1 MMIPRFTH
9 LHVHTQYSLLDGVAS
24 VDRLLKKCVDTGM
37 SSLAMTDHGNMYGI
51 CEFVEKAKNYNIKPI
66 IGCEFYV
73 AKETR
78 FDRTD
83 NRRYHQI
90 LLAKNETG
98 YKNLSKLSSLSF
110 IDGYYY
116 KPRIDKELLR
126 EYNDGLI
133 ATTACMAGFV
143 NQAILHHDEVLA
155 EKELLE
161 LFDIFGKDLYLE
173 LQRFNDPEQERINQF
188 HLKMS
193 KKYGIKVIATN
204 DVHYV
209 NYEEWVAHDLLIC
222 IQTNSEY
229 DDPNRMRFCADSF
242 FLKTPEEMLEAFKD
256 IPEAIDNTQ
265 EIVEKCWDPDLSR
278 DVLLPKYDVPEEFRS
293 QQNYLEYLTY
303 EGAKRRFGKLT
314 TEIDIRLKYELATI
328 NKMGFEGY
336 FLIVQDY
343 INAAK
348 DMDVAVGPG
357 RGSVVGS
364 LIAYC
369 LGITELNPM
378 EYGLFFERFLNP
390 ERISMPD
397 IDIDFEDNGREKVL
411 NYVVNKYGRER
422 VAHLITYSTM
432 AAKVAIKDVARVL
445 GMPFSESNKLTKLI
459 PFKLPAPTLAET
471 IQLIPE
477 LKALY
482 EKKGSLEQ
490 KILENAAVLEG
501 CKRQTGIHACGVII
515 APDDLINCLPIKAD
529 KDSELLITQYEGS
542 LVEHV
547 GMLKMDFLGLK
558 TLTIIKNTIKL
569 IKKHHNIDIDI
580 NKIDLND
587 KRVLST
593 FALGNTIGVF
603 QFESEGMRAWLKKL
617 QPDCIEDL
625 IAMNALFRPGPMQ
638 FIDDFIKRKHGQQKI
653 EYPHPLLE
661 DILKNTYGIIVYQE
675 QVMQVAQVI
684 AGYSLG
690 QADILRK
697 AMGKKKPEEMA
708 KQKKVFI
715 EGCLKTHNIEEKQ
728 ATDIFSMMETFAQYG
743 FNKAHAAA
751 YSVIAFQTAF
761 LKTYYPKEFMV
772 ASLINAQIN
781 IESLTPLIQDCQ
793 RMKIK
798 IKGPSVNESNYDFD
812 INENGEI
819 CYGLAGVKG
828 VGDAAAKC
836 IIETRKNHGKFKDI
850 FDFVEN
856 VDLRTINKKTLEALA
871 LSGGLDCLNSG
882 CRRQYLYVEKDLS
895 FIERLIVYVGELK
908 KAKEEIQ
915 NSLFGEMY
923 EDNSFSTPKP
933 QLPNCNEY
941 PHMELLSYEK
951 TYVGFYISG
960 HPLEIYRKYIEHY
973 CNCNSRI
980 LNTKIEDLEDT
991 INYEKTIIAGII
1003 TKVNM
1008 KLTKND
1014 TQYAIV
1020 TIEDFEGE
1028 LNFSLFG
1035 KSFTDNKNLL
1045 NIGEIIFCIGHVE
1058 NKYNDPNKNEFKCSR
1073 IFNIK
1078 DVMKRKH

>member
-1 MMIPRFTH
+1 M
-9 LHVHTQYSLLDGVAS
+9 
-24 VDRLLKKCVDTGM
+24 
-37 SSLAMTDHGNMYGI
+37 
-51 CEFVEKAKNYNIKPI
+51 
-66 IGCEFYV
+66 
-73 AKETR
+73 
-78 FDRTD
+78 
-83 NRRYHQI
+83 
-90 LLAKNETG
+90 
-98 YKNLSKLSSLSF
+98 
-110 IDGYYY
+110 
-116 KPRIDKELLR
+116 
-126 EYNDGLI
+126 
-133 ATTACMAGFV
+133 
-143 NQAILHHDEVLA
+143 
-155 EKELLE
+155 
-161 LFDIFGKDLYLE
+161 
-173 LQRFNDPEQERINQF
+173 
-188 HLKMS
+188 
-193 KKYGIKVIATN
+193 
-204 DVHYV
+204 
-209 NYEEWVAHDLLIC
+209 
-222 IQTNSEY
+222 
-229 DDPNRMRFCADSF
+229 
-242 FLKTPEEMLEAFKD
+242 
-256 IPEAIDNTQ
+256 
-265 EIVEKCWDPDLSR
+265 
-278 DVLLPKYDVPEEFRS
+278 LLPKYDVPEEFRS

-751 YSVIAFQTAF
+751 YSVIAYQTAF

-908 KAKEEIQ
+908 RAKEEIQ

-933 QLPNCNEY
+933 QLPDCKEY

-951 TYVGFYISG
+951 NFVGFYISG

-1058 NKYNDPNKNEFKCSR
+1058 NKYNDPNKNEFKCNR
-1073 IFNIK
+1073 IFKMLDI
-1078 DVMKRKH
+1078 VKRGL

>member
-1 MMIPRFTH
+1 M
-9 LHVHTQYSLLDGVAS
+9 
-24 VDRLLKKCVDTGM
+24 
-37 SSLAMTDHGNMYGI
+37 
-51 CEFVEKAKNYNIKPI
+51 
-66 IGCEFYV
+66 
-73 AKETR
+73 
-78 FDRTD
+78 
-83 NRRYHQI
+83 
-90 LLAKNETG
+90 
-98 YKNLSKLSSLSF
+98 
-110 IDGYYY
+110 
-116 KPRIDKELLR
+116 
-126 EYNDGLI
+126 
-133 ATTACMAGFV
+133 
-143 NQAILHHDEVLA
+143 
-155 EKELLE
+155 
-161 LFDIFGKDLYLE
+161 
-173 LQRFNDPEQERINQF
+173 
-188 HLKMS
+188 
-193 KKYGIKVIATN
+193 
-204 DVHYV
+204 
-209 NYEEWVAHDLLIC
+209 
-222 IQTNSEY
+222 
-229 DDPNRMRFCADSF
+229 
-242 FLKTPEEMLEAFKD
+242 
-256 IPEAIDNTQ
+256 
-265 EIVEKCWDPDLSR
+265 
-278 DVLLPKYDVPEEFRS
+278 
-293 QQNYLEYLTY
+293 
-303 EGAKRRFGKLT
+303 
-314 TEIDIRLKYELATI
+314 
-328 NKMGFEGY
+328 
-336 FLIVQDY
+336 
-343 INAAK
+343 
-348 DMDVAVGPG
+348 
-357 RGSVVGS
+357 
-364 LIAYC
+364 
-369 LGITELNPM
+369 
-378 EYGLFFERFLNP
+378 
-390 ERISMPD
+390 
-397 IDIDFEDNGREKVL
+397 
-411 NYVVNKYGRER
+411 
-422 VAHLITYSTM
+422 
-432 AAKVAIKDVARVL
+432 
-445 GMPFSESNKLTKLI
+445 
-459 PFKLPAPTLAET
+459 
-471 IQLIPE
+471 
-477 LKALY
+477 
-482 EKKGSLEQ
+482 
-490 KILENAAVLEG
+490 
-501 CKRQTGIHACGVII
+501 
-515 APDDLINCLPIKAD
+515 
-529 KDSELLITQYEGS
+529 LITQYEGS

-828 VGDAAAKC
+828 VGDAAANC
-836 IIETRKNHGKFKDI
+836 IIETRENHGEFKDI

-895 FIERLIVYVGELK
+895 FIERLIAYVGELK
-908 KAKEEIQ
+908 RTKEEML

-923 EDNSFSTPKP
+923 EDNSFSIPKP
-933 QLPNCNEY
+933 QLPECDEY
-941 PHMELLSYEK
+941 SNMELLSYEK

-960 HPLEIYRKYIEHY
+960 HPLEIYRKHIEHY

-1035 KSFTDNKNLL
+1035 KVFTDNKNLL
-1045 NIGEIIFCIGHVE
+1045 NIGEIVFCIGRVE

-1073 IFNIK
+1073 IFKILEIYRKYIEHYCNCNSRILNTKIEDLNEEVNYEKTIIAGIITKVNMKLTKNDTQYAIVTIEDFEGEINFSLFGESFTDNKNLLDIGEIIFCIK
-1078 DVMKRKH
+1078 CSRIFKMLDIVKRGL

>member
-1 MMIPRFTH
+1 
-9 LHVHTQYSLLDGVAS
+9 
-24 VDRLLKKCVDTGM
+24 
-37 SSLAMTDHGNMYGI
+37 
-51 CEFVEKAKNYNIKPI
+51 
-66 IGCEFYV
+66 
-73 AKETR
+73 
-78 FDRTD
+78 
-83 NRRYHQI
+83 
-90 LLAKNETG
+90 
-98 YKNLSKLSSLSF
+98 
-110 IDGYYY
+110 
-116 KPRIDKELLR
+116 
-126 EYNDGLI
+126 
-133 ATTACMAGFV
+133 
-143 NQAILHHDEVLA
+143 
-155 EKELLE
+155 
-161 LFDIFGKDLYLE
+161 
-173 LQRFNDPEQERINQF
+173 
-188 HLKMS
+188 
-193 KKYGIKVIATN
+193 
-204 DVHYV
+204 
-209 NYEEWVAHDLLIC
+209 
-222 IQTNSEY
+222 
-229 DDPNRMRFCADSF
+229 
-242 FLKTPEEMLEAFKD
+242 
-256 IPEAIDNTQ
+256 
-265 EIVEKCWDPDLSR
+265 
-278 DVLLPKYDVPEEFRS
+278 
-293 QQNYLEYLTY
+293 
-303 EGAKRRFGKLT
+303 
-314 TEIDIRLKYELATI
+314 
-328 NKMGFEGY
+328 
-336 FLIVQDY
+336 
-343 INAAK
+343 
-348 DMDVAVGPG
+348 
-357 RGSVVGS
+357 
-364 LIAYC
+364 
-369 LGITELNPM
+369 
-378 EYGLFFERFLNP
+378 
-390 ERISMPD
+390 
-397 IDIDFEDNGREKVL
+397 
-411 NYVVNKYGRER
+411 
-422 VAHLITYSTM
+422 
-432 AAKVAIKDVARVL
+432 
-445 GMPFSESNKLTKLI
+445 
-459 PFKLPAPTLAET
+459 
-471 IQLIPE
+471 
-477 LKALY
+477 
-482 EKKGSLEQ
+482 
-490 KILENAAVLEG
+490 
-501 CKRQTGIHACGVII
+501 
-515 APDDLINCLPIKAD
+515 
-529 KDSELLITQYEGS
+529 
-542 LVEHV
+542 
-547 GMLKMDFLGLK
+547 
-558 TLTIIKNTIKL
+558 
-569 IKKHHNIDIDI
+569 
-580 NKIDLND
+580 
-587 KRVLST
+587 
-593 FALGNTIGVF
+593 
-603 QFESEGMRAWLKKL
+603 
-617 QPDCIEDL
+617 
-625 IAMNALFRPGPMQ
+625 
-638 FIDDFIKRKHGQQKI
+638 
-653 EYPHPLLE
+653 
-661 DILKNTYGIIVYQE
+661 
-675 QVMQVAQVI
+675 MQVAQVI

-798 IKGPSVNESNYDFD
+798 IKGPSVNDSNYDFD

-836 IIETRKNHGKFKDI
+836 IIETRENHGEFKDI

-933 QLPNCNEY
+933 QLPNCKEY
-941 PHMELLSYEK
+941 PHMELLNFEK
-951 TYVGFYISG
+951 NFVGFYISG

-991 INYEKTIIAGII
+991 INYEKTIICGII
-1003 TKVNM
+1003 TKVNI